1 MGAFL
6 HHKFLLRLT
15 FTFALIFVS
24 GISTAQVIA
33 CLKAS
38 SDAEKTICANPALL
52 QLDQTLSTLFNQVIQ
67 LPEHAR
73 YRLSQKVWLTKR
85 DQCASDVA
93 CMTTSYQ
100 EQIVFLEGLLYVN
113 TAYQPDQIDKL
124 AILDL
129 KKMIQARSK
138 TDPEFAL
145 EYTLKSLTIKNRSTE
160 FTNQKDNEDE
170 FAEQRFPKV
179 KPKGVSVEEWRAL
192 LAANIEGGGEN
203 GNARYTLVDLDADGH
218 RDLIINSYIGG
229 TGLYSYISVLQQ
241 SDGKFVGVYT
251 SANSFAS
258 EDENNRSYLYSLNG
272 RGSNQEASLI
282 RLRERTYF
290 AYRSGHYGS
299 DRLYLLR
306 ALKPVGKVPTLTLNY
321 RYQFSI
327 PKVQKR
333 ENGTTWTLNKDL
345 HAALSKSL
353 THVNKQSSRYGVNE
367 HPLCPIPKSV
377 NEEDRGAYYG
387 FGPGHY
393 SYEIVADIPV
403 KLKGQCYVSQVVN
416 WFGFYFAKGGLS
428 AQLWMRKPQTEEEQI
443 FEVDGVRRMIGITTA
458 VAMFDGDE
466 VN

>member
-1 MGAFL
+1 MQ
-6 HHKFLLRLT
+6 HKFLVRLT
-15 FTFALIFVS
+15 FIFAFIFVS
-24 GISTAQVIA
+24 GVSNAQDIA
-33 CLKAS
+33 YPQAN
-38 SDAEKTICANPALL
+38 SDTKKTIFANPSLL

-67 LPEHAR
+67 FPERAS
-73 YRLSQKVWLTKR
+73 YRQSQKNWLKKL
-85 DQCASDVA
+85 DLCKSDIA
-93 CMTTSYQ
+93 CITTSYQ
-100 EQIVFLEGLLYVN
+100 TQIVFLQGLLHVN

-138 TDPEFAL
+138 IDPEFAL
-145 EYTLKSLTIKNRSTE
+145 ENTLKSLTIKNRSAE
-160 FTNQKDNEDE
+160 FTNQKDDIEE

-179 KPKGVSVEEWRAL
+179 KPKGVSIEEWRAL
-192 LAANIEGGGEN
+192 VAANIEGGGEN

-218 RDLIINSYIGG
+218 RDLIIDSYIGG

-241 SDGKFVGVYT
+241 SGGKFVGAYT

-258 EDENNRSYLYSLNG
+258 EDENQRSYLYSLNG
-272 RGSNQEASLI
+272 RGSNQDASLI

-333 ENGTTWTLNKDL
+333 ENGTTWKLNKDL
-345 HAALSKSL
+345 QAALSRSL
-353 THVNKQSSRYGVNE
+353 TRVDKQSSRYGINE
-367 HPLCPIPKSV
+367 HPLCPIPESV
-377 NEEDRGAYYG
+377 KEEDLSTYYG

-393 SYEIVADIPV
+393 TFEIVADIPV
-403 KLKGQCYVSQVVN
+403 KLKGQCYVAQVVN
-416 WFGFYFAKGGLS
+416 WFGFYSAKGGLS
-428 AQLWMRKPQTEEEQI
+428 AQLWMRKPQTEEVQI
-443 FEVDGVRRMIGITTA
+443 FGVNGVRHLIGITTA
-458 VAMFDGDE
+458 VALFDGDE